1 MCSRTF
7 LAAASLFLSCAGFC
21 PEVKSTTEPGASP
34 RPRVGWNGDTLERE
48 PATPSF
54 LSPTS
59 LTPSSRSSSEADFSV
74 GLAAAIPREKSV
86 PHKTTTLIDNCTC
99 TKAILHTR
107 QLRSCYKR
115 AANEP
120 CVFFSFSFSRCLF
133 INMAPGLWLLNIS

>member
-48 PATPSF
+48 LATPSF

-86 PHKTTTLIDNCTC
+86 PHKATTLIDNCTC
-99 TKAILHTR
+99 IYKGHLTHQAT
-107 QLRSCYKR
+107 SCYKHV
-115 AANEP
+115 ANEP